1 MVFRDNPLERMF
13 IELDDAHKHDLVWK
27 WEDQQIR
34 RGARVNVDADYVALL
49 VNRGQV
55 VSVLPP
61 GPHILETG
69 PHGVTGLLVDFLT
82 NDRFNDLEI
91 FFVATREQVN
101 NTFGG
106 PVDTIPAE
114 DYVVS
119 LRVFGS
125 YSFKV
130 FAPTIFITQFV
141 GTGTFSSG
149 TAEKVT
155 GWISQQVLAA
165 IREELPSLLVD
176 RGIYHVG
183 ATQDEAEV
191 LTREKANLTLAKYG
205 ITITEFG
212 ELHLNVDEADLQVLK
227 TYASR
232 KKMVELAGGYEEFA
246 RGEALLAAGQ
256 GGSGGDGGNGGM
268 NMLLLSLLAQQ
279 SATAMAAQKST
290 QAEPETPTLPEPT
303 NTQAPILSESLG
315 SPCSQCSQ
323 TVATGHKFCPYCGTK
338 QSCDHC
344 GEPAGSGRFCPHCGT
359 PRATAASTTGE

>member
-49 VNRGQV
+49 VNRGEV

-61 GPHILETG
+61 GPHVLETG

-141 GTGTFSSG
+141 GTGAFSSG

-165 IREELPSLLVD
+165 IREELPTLLVD

-205 ITITEFG
+205 VTITEFG
-212 ELHLNVDEADLQVLK
+212 ELHLNIDEGDLQVLK

-256 GGSGGDGGNGGM
+256 GGSGGDGGSGGM

-279 SATAMAAQKST
+279 SATAMAAQKGSPVEPPAPVHVETASAST
-290 QAEPETPTLPEPT
+290 SSDTEPH
-303 NTQAPILSESLG
+303 G

-323 TVATGHKFCPYCGTK
+323 TVSAEHKFCPHCGAK
-338 QSCDHC
+338 QACDRC
-344 GEPAGSGRFCPHCGT
+344 GEPAGTGKFCPHCGT
-359 PRATAASTTGE
+359 PRATTASNAGE